1 MDLYQPIV
9 NFGAMVVI
17 TALYLVQM
25 PKMIEKV
32 TKVIEANTAAFKDT
46 KIYYEKME
54 THLLDMK
61 RDIEE
66 IKEKQDSPEV
76 KRILERLESKVD
88 ALGKN

>member
-32 TKVIEANTAAFKDT
+32 TKVIEANTSVIKDT
-46 KIYYEKME
+46 KLYHEKME
-54 THLLDMK
+54 QHLLDMK
-61 RDIEE
+61 HDIEE

>member
-32 TKVIEANTAAFKDT
+32 TKVIEANTSVIRDSKV
-46 KIYYEKME
+46 YHERME
-54 THLLDMK
+54 QHLLDMK
-61 RDIEE
+61 HDIEE
-66 IKEKQDSPEV
+66 IKENQDNPEV

>member
-32 TKVIEANTAAFKDT
+32 TKVIEANTSVIRDSKV
-46 KIYYEKME
+46 YHERME
-54 THLLDMK
+54 QHLLDMK
-61 RDIEE
+61 HDIEE
-66 IKEKQDSPEV
+66 IKENQDSPEV

>member
-32 TKVIEANTAAFKDT
+32 TKVIEANTAVIKDT
-46 KIYYEKME
+46 KLYHEKME
-54 THLLDMK
+54 QHLLDMK
-61 RDIEE
+61 HDIEE

>member
-1 MDLYQPIV
+1 MDVIQSIV
-9 NFGAMVVI
+9 NFGFPAVVAAMYI
-17 TALYLVQM
+17 TQM

-32 TKVIEANTAAFKDT
+32 TKVIESNTSVMRET